1 LTHRPP
7 TPSTALS
14 VLLHERRSVGLAY
27 LFWAMAFLA
36 IPLGLP
42 GLHGLHRFYCSKPRS
57 GALWL
62 VSFGLLGI
70 GQLIDLFLIPGMVEQ
85 ANQDLLL
92 QQVQQVQQAQGG
104 QNLPVLP
111 SLEKQLL
118 QLARQRTPGGFTLND
133 ALLEVDLLP
142 GQGSASITK
151 EIQRL
156 LEADLLHVGND
167 ERGRVIYLEP

>member
-1 LTHRPP
+1 
-7 TPSTALS
+7 LS

-27 LFWAMAFLA
+27 VLWAMAFLA

-70 GQLIDLFLIPGMVEQ
+70 GQLIDLFLIPGMVEK

-92 QQVQQVQQAQGG
+92 QQPRAQPD
-104 QNLPVLP
+104 LPVLP

-142 GQGSASITK
+142 GQSSASITK

-167 ERGRVIYLEP
+167 ERGRVVYLEP